1 MLNIGEPVKKLLLSA
16 ALPVGTV
23 LIPLASLADGMMFS
37 YNTLLS
43 PVDAFSSKGVP
54 LEGWC
59 SILQQD
65 RANFHRFKKRDA
77 DDESDPFFTTPE
89 RRAMMT
95 GKCEVDPGA
104 FKDPGAQIRSGNRQ
118 FHLIIQVFG
127 NGNKVTKIRT
137 ADAF

>member
-1 MLNIGEPVKKLLLSA
+1 MNDILLKLF
-16 ALPVGTV
+16 
-23 LIPLASLADGMMFS
+23 IPLWVSLTPVTATADAMMFS

-43 PVDAFSSKGVP
+43 PSDAFNSRGVP

-59 SILQQD
+59 ALLQQD
-65 RANFHRFKKRDA
+65 RANFHRFNRRDA
-77 DDESDPFFTTPE
+77 DDEADPFFNTSE

-95 GKCEVDPGA
+95 GKCEVDPRV

-118 FHLIIQVFG
+118 FHLTVQVFG
-127 NGNKVTKIRT
+127 DGERVTKIRT